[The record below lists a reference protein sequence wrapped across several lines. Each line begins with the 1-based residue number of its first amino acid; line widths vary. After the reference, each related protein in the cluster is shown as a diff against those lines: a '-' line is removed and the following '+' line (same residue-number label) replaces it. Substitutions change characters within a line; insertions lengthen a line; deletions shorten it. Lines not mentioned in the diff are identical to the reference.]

1 MDAEAQLALARYKKL
16 LMLVFGAIA
25 GALVVGLIGGW
36 LLYENHEGGPI
47 FAAYLLWPGVVAA
60 VVFTLPIRSLRKR
73 WFPTKESIMAA
84 SQLMVSVRTDSRP
97 EPSGE

>member
-16 LMLVFGAIA
+16 LMLTFGAIA
-25 GALVVGLIGGW
+25 GALIVGLIGGW
-36 LLYENHEGGPI
+36 LLYENHQGGPI
-47 FAAYLLWPGVVAA
+47 FGAYLLWPGVAAA

-84 SQLMVSVRTDSRP
+84 SQLMVPVRSDSGS
-97 EPSGE
+97 EPAGD